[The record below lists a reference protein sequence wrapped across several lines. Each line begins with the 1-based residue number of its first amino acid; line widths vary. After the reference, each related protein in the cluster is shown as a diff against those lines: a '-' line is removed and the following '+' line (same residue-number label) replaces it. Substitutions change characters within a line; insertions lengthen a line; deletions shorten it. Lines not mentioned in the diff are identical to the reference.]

1 MGEETKAA
9 AGPAAAE
16 SRPVDRGGENAGYVY
31 DAFISYRHCPLDQ
44 YVAEILHKRL
54 EAFRLPKGVQKRLSD
69 NSRTKIE
76 RVFRDREELPLASNL
91 AEPITRALEDSEF
104 LIVICTPRLP
114 ESSWCRKEIETFA
127 ALHGREK
134 ILAAAM
140 CGCGYDELRQRHR
153 ERRLKRILAVSCTA
167 AAFYCNLILFSC
179 FLFMQELFLPES
191 GPSRFLLW
199 GRC

>member
-16 SRPVDRGGENAGYVY
+16 SRPADRGGENAGYVY

-114 ESSWCRKEIETFA
+114 EGNRNPCSA
-127 ALHGREK
+127 ARPGENTG
-134 ILAAAM
+134 
-140 CGCGYDELRQRHR
+140 GCHVRLR
-153 ERRLKRILAVSCTA
+153 V
-167 AAFYCNLILFSC
+167 
-179 FLFMQELFLPES
+179 
-191 GPSRFLLW
+191 
-199 GRC
+199 